1 MELKIEKVK
10 SLNGNEVFF
19 CPARGGIITSLKF
32 GGQEILYFDDE
43 TFKNLDEN
51 VRGGIPILFPNAGL
65 IPDDIKPA
73 KMKNLKQHGFARNLS
88 WDYENKI
95 NGFKEILK
103 SGLVTKDVYPNDFE
117 LVLEGRFEENNS
129 FSLIQTIQNMG
140 EVDMPVSSGFHPY
153 FKVPSQ
159 KKKDIKFNFNGGK
172 FVEQQIEKWGNG
184 EFVSIDNPN
193 SPLEVKIPSLGTLIL
208 SISKEYQK
216 IWVWSQEGKDFICIE
231 PVMRDK
237 GGIVIDPELIK
248 PKETLTATYNI
259 TFKN

>member
-19 CPARGGIITSLKF
+19 CPARGGIIASLKF
-32 GGQEILYFDDE
+32 NGQEILYFDEE

-65 IPDDIKPA
+65 IPEEINTE

-88 WDYENKI
+88 WDYETKT

-103 SGLVTKDVYPNDFE
+103 SGLVTKDIYPYDFE
-117 LVLEGRFEENNS
+117 LVIEGRFEENNS
-129 FSLIQTIQNMG
+129 FSLIQTILNNG

-172 FVEQQIEKWGNG
+172 IIEQQIEKWANG
-184 EFVSIDNPN
+184 EFVSIDNSNP
-193 SPLEVKIPSLGTLIL
+193 PLQIEIPSLGTLVL

-216 IWVWSQEGKDFICIE
+216 IWVWSQPDKDFICIE

-248 PKETLTATYNI
+248 PNEELTTEFNI
-259 TFKN
+259 MLI